1 MRYILICCILLGTLG
16 MLKAQQA
23 IERPKVLQKHRE
35 LMSYRLSEAQ
45 TQAYEKRATQKLKDL
60 ADYVQ
65 FIIKAQHLSEQKLA
79 LRQLHKLF
87 WEVPTWA
94 RSVQSIRQYLGKTK
108 KVKLAAVK
116 VTEPLNINNG
126 LYQGKLGYRWGKQP
140 KELSFTVRKI
150 FKKIGSRSVEVW
162 KLFF

>member
-1 MRYILICCILLGTLG
+1 MRYILICYILLGTLG

-23 IERPKVLQKHRE
+23 MERPKVLQKHRE

-65 FIIKAQHLSEQKLA
+65 FIIKAQHPSEQKLA
-79 LRQLHKLF
+79 LRQLHKFF

-94 RSVQSIRQYLGKTK
+94 RSVESIRGYMGKAK
-108 KVKLAAVK
+108 KVKLQAVK
-116 VTEPLNINNG
+116 IAEPLTINND
-126 LYQGKLGYRWGKQP
+126 LYQGKLAYEWGKQP
-140 KELSFTVRKI
+140 KVLSFTVRKI
-150 FKKIGSRSVEVW
+150 FKKIGSRRVEVW